1 MSKLI
6 RYLTVSEGGQDE
18 IVEKKSR
25 FIATVRPVSSEE
37 EALAF
42 IAEMKKTYWDA
53 RHNCSAY
60 IVGIEHPIMR
70 CSDDG
75 EPGQT
80 AGRPMMD
87 VLEGAGL
94 RNVCVVVT
102 RYFGGT
108 LLGTGGLIR
117 AYTAATKAGLEAST
131 ILDRQPGFSMQIT
144 CDYTLV
150 GKLQYLVAT
159 EGLTLAA
166 TDYTDVVTMEIL
178 IPSGDLDRIKK
189 AVIEATNAR
198 VSIDISKEMYLN

>member
-6 RYLTVSEGGQDE
+6 RYITVSEGGQGE

-60 IVGIEHPIMR
+60 IVGIDHPIMR

-87 VLEGAGL
+87 VLEGAEL

-117 AYTAATKAGLEAST
+117 AYTAAAKAGLENST
-131 ILDRQPGFSMQIT
+131 IIDRRPGYSLYVT

-150 GKLQYLVAT
+150 GKLQYLIGT
-159 EGLTLAA
+159 EGLECVG

-178 IPSGDLDRIKK
+178 VPSPDLDRIKK
-189 AVIEATNAR
+189 AIIEATNAR
-198 VSIDISKEMYLN
+198 VAMEVSDEKYLN

>member
-6 RYLTVSEGGQDE
+6 RYLTVSEGGQGE

-117 AYTAATKAGLEAST
+117 AYTAATKAGLENST
-131 ILDRQPGFSMQIT
+131 VIDRQPGFAMKLT

-150 GKLQYLVAT
+150 GKLQYLIST
-159 EGLTLAA
+159 EGLTCSG
-166 TDYTDVVTMEIL
+166 TDYTDVVTMEVL
-178 IPSGDLDRIKK
+178 VPSEDVDRIRK

-198 VSIDISKEMYLN
+198 TSIELSDERYLN

>member
-6 RYLTVSEGGQDE
+6 RYITVSEGGQGE
-18 IVEKKSR
+18 ITEKKSR
-25 FIATVRPVSSEE
+25 FIANVRPVSSEE

-102 RYFGGT
+102 RYFGGI

-117 AYTAATKAGLEAST
+117 AYTAAAKAGLEAST
-131 ILDRQPGFSMQIT
+131 IIDRQPGYSVKLT

-150 GKLQYLVAT
+150 GKLQYLIST
-159 EGLTLAA
+159 EGLVCAG
-166 TDYTDVVTMEIL
+166 TDYTDVVTMEVL
-178 IPSGDLDRIKK
+178 VPSGELERFQK

-198 VSIDISKEMYLN
+198 VTIDISEEMYLL